1 MFVLSLVFRYVRI
14 ETIVIVSPTRCI
26 LDGEFDC
33 DRSIAASSEE
43 SREARSRLL
52 KLTRLRVIIAGK
64 SGNLSDL

>member
-1 MFVLSLVFRYVRI
+1 MFILSLVFRYVRI
-14 ETIVIVSPTRCI
+14 ETIVTRCI
-26 LDGEFDC
+26 LHGEFDC